1 MLNAEEAIEKYLK
14 FEQRCSKKRNKQI
27 DQVKADRKFLSGQQ
41 WDQEDIQFFPGNR
54 PRKTVNVLSNS
65 VNGTVNTYA
74 IYPYKWYSPDE
85 EADGACE
92 AFLKA
97 GSNARAAFDALY
109 NGVAFGLGYLAIGS
123 ETLIAA
129 DGEAVEVPALYSI
142 EKVEN
147 VLWDPDSTEIDGH
160 DAMEAAITEY
170 RSKDW
175 VSAKYGE
182 EYVTEKGVRPLVN
195 TSDNADPELMV
206 IVTYFRVEDGQCTVY
221 RLLNRDFLDEPVQ
234 LPTGRIPVFPIYGER
249 SWDDSDNIIWQGIAH
264 KGAPIQKLINA
275 AFSQLAERIAMSPKP
290 IFSTTGEVVEGFE
303 GQYKTFQFT
312 SNSLLLH
319 NRTTPDGKV
328 VLEAPQ
334 RLDNRIQFDDLTA
347 IIGSLLELLSTI
359 TGVDAKG
366 IMNGD
371 QPQVTATEV
380 IFNERQEQASIR
392 HYYANLR
399 DSFKAAGECT
409 LELLGMGKRRIDVIQ
424 GPSEYMQLEIARQ
437 ELVQLMGM
445 VPETER
451 MKFVNGIMMSH
462 PENAILKNVF
472 ATLNQNPAPSPTEQQ
487 AMETVEQMK
496 QALIEKNQQLQEL
509 QEQIKSMEAYQNNNE
524 RDLQAQFVKAKME
537 HQFKQEDMILQ
548 AQLNGGLDANK
559 AALDA
564 QKSEVDLQKQV
575 LSMEAQEQKNQADY
589 AKYSMDLASKAQQMR
604 MQAMQNQQKLQERK
618 NNGVKKNE
626 D

>member
-1 MLNAEEAIEKYLK
+1 MLNSEEAIEKYLK

-65 VNGTVNTYA
+65 VNCTVNTYA
-74 IYPYKWYSPDE
+74 TYPYKWYSPDE

-319 NRTTPDGKV
+319 NRTTADGKV

-334 RLDNRIQFDDLTA
+334 RIDNRIQFDDLTA

-509 QEQIKSMEAYQNNNE
+509 QEQIKNMEAYQNNNE

-559 AALDA
+559 AAIEA

-589 AKYSMDLASKAQQMR
+589 TRYAMDLASKAQQMR
-604 MQAMQNQQKLQERK
+604 MQAAQAQQRMQERQ
-618 NNGVKKNE
+618 NNGVKNE

>member
-1 MLNAEEAIEKYLK
+1 MLNAEDAIEKYTK
-14 FEQRCSKKRNKQI
+14 FEQRCSKKRTKQI

-41 WDQEDIQFFPGNR
+41 WDPEDIQFFPGNR

-65 VNGTVNTYA
+65 VNCTVNLYA
-74 IYPYKWYSPDE
+74 TYPYKWYSPDE

-97 GSNARAAFDALY
+97 GANARAAFDALY
-109 NGVAFGLGYLAIGS
+109 NSVAFGIAYLAIGS

-170 RSKDW
+170 RSKEW
-175 VSAKYGE
+175 VSAKYGDD
-182 EYVTEKGVRPLVN
+182 YVTEKGERPLVN

-206 IVTYFRVEDGQCTVY
+206 IVTYFRVEDGRCTVY

-234 LPTGRIPVFPIYGER
+234 LPISRIPVFPIYGER
-249 SWDDSDNIIWQGIAH
+249 SWDDSDEIIWQGIAH
-264 KGAPIQKLINA
+264 KGAPIQKLLNA

-290 IFSTTGEVVEGFE
+290 IFSTTGDAVEGFE

-312 SNSLLLH
+312 SNPLALH

-328 VLEAPQ
+328 VLDAPQ
-334 RLDNRIQFDDLTA
+334 RMDNRIQFDDLTA

-380 IFNERQEQASIR
+380 IFNERQQQCSIR

-399 DSFKAAGECT
+399 DTFKAAGEVT

-424 GPSEYMQLEIARQ
+424 GPSEYMQLEVARQ

-451 MKFVNGIMMSH
+451 MKFVNGIMLSH

-472 ATLNQNPAPSPTEQQ
+472 ATLNQNPAPSPTEMQ

-496 QALIEKNQQLQEL
+496 QAIIEKNQQLQDL
-509 QEQIKSMEAYQNNNE
+509 QEQLNSYKVAQGNNE
-524 RDLQAQFVKAKME
+524 RDLQAQFAKAKME

-548 AQLNGGLDANK
+548 AQLNQGLDANRAAIEADK
-559 AALDA
+559 AGAEL
-564 QKSEVDLQKQV
+564 EKQV
-575 LSMEAQEQKNQADY
+575 LAIQAQQQKIKADA
-589 AKYSMDLASKAQQMR
+589 AKYAMDLASRAQQMR
-604 MQAMQNQQKLQERK
+604 LQEQQRQQKMDT
-618 NNGVKKNE
+618 GVKNE